1 MASGDLLL
9 ELKDLEQYD
18 KLSHLVAFGNIPV
31 SRTSFA
37 EVVQRGPAPQRP
49 LAVARTT
56 RSVPRLTPL
65 APTVGAASAALP
77 TPNQSTPVASAGSGS
92 SRGNE
97 EAKGVPSTS
106 GLVGAKASSTVA
118 KPTLSKHRS
127 SSPSFADVTR
137 RGAAPR
143 LPAPAKVA
151 RSVTAVAPSAPPA
164 GVACAAPP
172 PPKEGQQTREPAG
185 PKATASAVR
194 PEAATNVPAER
205 ALPTTSEEVM
215 DTTNTPPASQ
225 TPKERRSCLERA
237 KKEKARITGPG
248 TGSVT

>member
-37 EVVQRGPAPQRP
+37 EVVQRGAAPQRP

-127 SSPSFADVTR
+127 VERLSVAPPEAMDIT
-137 RGAAPR
+137 GPPAQAAPKER
-143 LPAPAKVA
+143 EPL
-151 RSVTAVAPSAPPA
+151 AVAPAPV
-164 GVACAAPP
+164 VAVAKAAPP
-172 PPKEGQQTREPAG
+172 TQLQSPATPGSSGLKTTPREARSE
-185 PKATASAVR
+185 ARTVSLRARASSASR
-194 PEAATNVPAER
+194 EA
-205 ALPTTSEEVM
+205 M
-215 DTTNTPPASQ
+215 DTTPAPLA
-225 TPKERRSCLERA
+225 PKDRRSSIERA
-237 KKEKARITGPG
+237 PKGKQKIQCPEKD
-248 TGSVT
+248 S